1 MSADAAILGEKIIL
15 SPSLISVCDLCNIES
30 CVRQLQEA
38 GIRMLHVDILDGYFS
53 PSMPLGLDTVR
64 ALRKKTDIFFD
75 VHLMAAK
82 NDFFLEELV
91 DMGADQV
98 VFHAETETHID
109 KQLNFLHS
117 HGVRAGLAL
126 KPATNPSVLEYV
138 LDKCD
143 AVLQML
149 INPGFAQ
156 IKGEAQ
162 VSYADRKV
170 RDLHEMIERRALPT
184 KLILDGRISPKNIED
199 YGPEG
204 IADIFVAGSTCLDRG
219 DLTGSAERLLARR
232 RELLGGN

>member
-1 MSADAAILGEKIIL
+1 MNNAADILNERIIL
-15 SPSLISVCDLCNIES
+15 SPSLISICDLCNIETY
-30 CVRQLQEA
+30 VKELQNA
-38 GIRMLHVDILDGYFS
+38 GIKMLHVDILDGYFS

-64 ALRKKTDIFFD
+64 ALRSKTDIFFD

-82 NDFFLEELV
+82 NDFFLGELV

-109 KQLNFLHS
+109 RQLNFLHS

-126 KPATNPSVLEYV
+126 KPATDLSVLNYA

-156 IKGEAQ
+156 VKSEAQ

-170 RDLHEMIERRALPT
+170 RDLHKMISERQLPT
-184 KLILDGRISPKNIED
+184 KLILDGRISPQNIRD

-204 IADIFVAGSTCLDRG
+204 IADIFVAGSTCLDKKN
-219 DLTGSAERLLARR
+219 LAGSAKELLAM
-232 RELLGGN
+232 RENLLRG